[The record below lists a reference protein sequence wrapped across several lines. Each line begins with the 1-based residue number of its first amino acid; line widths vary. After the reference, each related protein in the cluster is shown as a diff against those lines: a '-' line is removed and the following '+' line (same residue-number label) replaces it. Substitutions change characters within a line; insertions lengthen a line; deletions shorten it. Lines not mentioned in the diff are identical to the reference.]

1 MDNNMKKIAMIP
13 VRMGSKRVKN
23 KNLRLLGNKPLVAY
37 VIEAA
42 VKADIFDEIYINS
55 ESDIFKE
62 IADQYGVKFYKRP
75 EQLSSDQATNDHFAL
90 DFMDNIEGDILIQ
103 LLATSP
109 FITSNQI
116 IEFTNKSVE
125 YDTLISTA
133 KVKIESIYK
142 GNPINFNQKEITPPS
157 QLLEPIQAY
166 ACSLMSWKYDNYK
179 VNMEQY
185 GAGYHG
191 GDGKIGFYELSGHA
205 TVDIDEEEDFKLAEA
220 ILKAEDIKPQY
231 YKSGNVYDA
240 DRDRVLLEDGV
251 FNNTMLDFNKEVASI
266 QEIIQNNPIDTAWS
280 HTLVNSESTCATLIA
295 QMPGEGNR
303 LHYHSDWDEWW
314 HILKGQWE
322 WFVEGRKLTV
332 KEGDLVF
339 IERGKRHKIT
349 AIGEGMSIRLAV
361 SREDIDHIYECV

>member
-1 MDNNMKKIAMIP
+1 MKKIAMIP

-37 VIEAA
+37 IIEAA
-42 VKADIFDEIYINS
+42 LEANVFDEIYINS

-62 IADQYGVKFYKRP
+62 IAEQYGVKFYKRP
-75 EQLSSDQATNDHFAL
+75 DHLSSDEATNDHFTL
-90 DFMDNIEGDILIQ
+90 DFMNNVEGDIIIQ

-109 FITSNQI
+109 FVTPEQI
-116 IEFTNKSVE
+116 IEFTNNSIK
-125 YDTLISTA
+125 YDTQISTT
-133 KVKIESIYK
+133 KIKIESLYK
-142 GNPINFNQKEITPPS
+142 GTPINFDQKEITPPS
-157 QLLEPIQAY
+157 QLLNPVQAY

-179 VNMEQY
+179 SNMKKY

-191 GDGKIGFYELSGHA
+191 GDGDIGFFELSGYA
-205 TVDIDEEEDFKLAEA
+205 TVDIDEEDDFKLADA
-220 ILKAEDIKPQY
+220 ILKIKDVKPRYYQPGDI
-231 YKSGNVYDA
+231 YDA
-240 DRDRVLLEDGV
+240 NRKRVLLEDGV
-251 FNNTMLDFNKEVASI
+251 SNNTMFDYNKEVASVK
-266 QEIIQNNPIDTAWS
+266 EIIKNNPVDTAWS

-322 WFVEGRKLTV
+322 WFVDGRKLTV

-349 AIGEGMSIRLAV
+349 AIGDGQSIRLAV
-361 SREDIDHIYECV
+361 SREDIDHIYECI